1 LHPTQPAWP
10 STAVKV
16 GTRAAAFASLV
27 VVHLAAA
34 DGASIP
40 VIDVRTP
47 AVADTFLIPEIGEA
61 WPLPK
66 IGEAWPLPKIG
77 EACLLTKLGEAW
89 PHLVCA
95 EFLLATDAV
104 VLRSLSSSAFR

>member
-1 LHPTQPAWP
+1 MHPTQPAWP

-66 IGEAWPLPKIG
+66 IGEA
-77 EACLLTKLGEAW
+77 CLLPKLGEAW

-95 EFLLATDAV
+95 EFLPATDAEA
-104 VLRSLSSSAFR
+104 LRSLSSSAFR